1 MLLGIHLNLL
11 IGPTV
16 AVPAPP
22 MLTEALD
29 SVQVTHS
36 DEGRSGFQIT
46 FEVGRSGP
54 SDLLDYRLLGS
65 PLLKPFNRVI
75 LSVVF
80 NATPR
85 VLMDGVIT
93 NQQFSPGDEPG
104 TSTLTVTGEDVSVM
118 MDMEE
123 KIAEHP
129 AQNEMMIAAKI
140 IVSYAQYGLIPD
152 VRPTTPIDFPNP
164 VEDIPVQ
171 HDTDLR
177 YIQALAERYGYVF
190 YVVPGPVP
198 FANTAYWGPPVRVG
212 VPQRA
217 LSVNMGPDTNVESI
231 NFQNNALA
239 PTVVSGEVQDSRTNL
254 RLPVRTFISTRLPL
268 VSQPALPFNLPNVRT
283 TLPEDTE
290 GLTYEQAYARAQS
303 TTDKSVD
310 EVVSATGEMD
320 ALRFGDLLHPRG
332 LVGLRGVGYSY
343 DGLYYVKSVSHKIR
357 KGEYKQSFSLT
368 REGLGAI
375 SPVVVP

>member
-1 MLLGIHLNLL
+1 
-11 IGPTV
+11 
-16 AVPAPP
+16 
-22 MLTEALD
+22 
-29 SVQVTHS
+29 
-36 DEGRSGFQIT
+36 
-46 FEVGRSGP
+46 
-54 SDLLDYRLLGS
+54 
-65 PLLKPFNRVI
+65 
-75 LSVVF
+75 
-80 NATPR
+80 
-85 VLMDGVIT
+85 
-93 NQQFSPGDEPG
+93 
-104 TSTLTVTGEDVSVM
+104 
-118 MDMEE
+118 
-123 KIAEHP
+123 
-129 AQNEMMIAAKI
+129 
-140 IVSYAQYGLIPD
+140 
-152 VRPTTPIDFPNP
+152 
-164 VEDIPVQ
+164 
-171 HDTDLR
+171 
-177 YIQALAERYGYVF
+177 
-190 YVVPGPVP
+190 
-198 FANTAYWGPPVRVG
+198 
-212 VPQRA
+212 
-217 LSVNMGPDTNVESI
+217 
-231 NFQNNALA
+231 
-239 PTVVSGEVQDSRTNL
+239 VSGEVQDSRTNL